1 MVILNHTMMNRLLT
15 IIFCIG
21 IVHVSSGQ
29 LANTAYVG
37 SAGGGISAGGSY
49 SNISSI
55 GDPAATADLASSA
68 DVATYPG
75 FIPGNF
81 IVLSFGLA
89 KDSAVLAVLYEA
101 LAGDEWVNNNGWLQ
115 SSDISSWNGVFIEN
129 QRVVGLSLPSNN
141 LKNSVPDIIVN
152 LAKLDSINFQDNS
165 INKIPDLTSMPSL
178 TKLNVAE
185 NRLGFA
191 SLLLNTAIAEYDYS
205 PQKRIGLE
213 ARNDTVRADSSFV
226 LTAEVSGVGNTYQ
239 WIFDDLPE
247 PEEAVI
253 IEGATTN
260 SLALSNL
267 NYDNMGSYRLRATND
282 ALPGLVL
289 ETRNQN
295 IWAST
300 DVAGTVVADG
310 AGTLLTD
317 GQVEI
322 YRIYDGPFE
331 KSDSA
336 QLDSQGNYEIKD
348 VVLGDF
354 ILLVKQNPVTF
365 PDVIQT
371 YYISTQFWQQADT
384 LLLREAASAID
395 IQMEFKPEPP
405 VQNELAATFEGSVE
419 TDLPDDTDDNLRV
432 NARRKVKRAAC
443 SIRRFVP
450 KGRENQD
457 EEGTYELYA
466 YVESDDDGNF
476 TFTDIEP
483 GTYRLNIEYP
493 GVPMDED
500 SDIEIV
506 VSDTEESQLYQI
518 SATITE
524 DGIVVKTDKVLWTPK
539 PFLKNVVLY
548 PNPTAGVMAAQ
559 FQVYRK
565 IDDLFAVVRDL
576 KGSVLI
582 SQELD
587 PTMGY
592 HNTSFDLTQ
601 FESGVYFLEFS
612 DGSGTFKQQVKISKK

>member
-1 MVILNHTMMNRLLT
+1 
-15 IIFCIG
+15 
-21 IVHVSSGQ
+21 
-29 LANTAYVG
+29 
-37 SAGGGISAGGSY
+37 
-49 SNISSI
+49 
-55 GDPAATADLASSA
+55 
-68 DVATYPG
+68 
-75 FIPGNF
+75 
-81 IVLSFGLA
+81 
-89 KDSAVLAVLYEA
+89 
-101 LAGDEWVNNNGWLQ
+101 
-115 SSDISSWNGVFIEN
+115 
-129 QRVVGLSLPSNN
+129 
-141 LKNSVPDIIVN
+141 
-152 LAKLDSINFQDNS
+152 
-165 INKIPDLTSMPSL
+165 
-178 TKLNVAE
+178 
-185 NRLGFA
+185 
-191 SLLLNTAIAEYDYS
+191 
-205 PQKRIGLE
+205 
-213 ARNDTVRADSSFV
+213 
-226 LTAEVSGVGNTYQ
+226 
-239 WIFDDLPE
+239 
-247 PEEAVI
+247 
-253 IEGATTN
+253 
-260 SLALSNL
+260 
-267 NYDNMGSYRLRATND
+267 
-282 ALPGLVL
+282 
-289 ETRNQN
+289 
-295 IWAST
+295 
-300 DVAGTVVADG
+300 
-310 AGTLLTD
+310 
-317 GQVEI
+317 VEI